1 MARLY
6 KVGGTLS
13 SRGVE
18 FVFVPIGHV
27 VFDIG
32 GDAVH
37 FGLVADDAVIE
48 TRLPGEILVGLVGVM
63 GDGRFHVA
71 NGNGQPVFLSGNHL
85 HLFVNNIVFP
95 SVLL

>member
-18 FVFVPIGHV
+18 FVVVPIGHI
-27 VFDIG
+27 VFDVG

-37 FGLVADDAVIE
+37 FGLVADDAVVE
-48 TRLPGEILVGLVGVM
+48 TRLPGEILVGLVGVARDESM
-63 GDGRFHVA
+63 NTIKCKWLGMMTYCGISA
-71 NGNGQPVFLSGNHL
+71 
-85 HLFVNNIVFP
+85 
-95 SVLL
+95 